1 MTMKKYLLLD
11 ANVVAGY
18 YLPRSSNSL
27 IHERMT
33 QLVNMLK
40 KRGRTPKPFVL
51 FLPNFCIVEVFNIF
65 RKYRFGKWNRKV
77 ISNGGTITKQE
88 YDRVY
93 RQFQKDIHNG
103 KLFYHYELS
112 RYHLLNTALIGP
124 IDNYY
129 AYQRQRG
136 KKKANPSPM
145 STFDSLI
152 IGIGI
157 ELVRLHG
164 QENVLL
170 LTDDDRIYQMLQR
183 ASTIPKKTARKLGL
197 YEAASLIGKQFARSL
212 YPKALHLRKASQR
225 EYVAALGF
233 TEAEWNPAKQMADRE
248 VY

>member
-1 MTMKKYLLLD
+1 MKKYLLLD
-11 ANVVAGY
+11 ANVVAAY
-18 YLPRSSNSL
+18 YLPRSSHQRISL
-27 IHERMT
+27 RMKE
-33 QLVNMLK
+33 LVSRLR
-40 KRGRTPKPFVL
+40 KRGRAPKPFVL
-51 FLPNFCIVEVFNIF
+51 FLPNFCIVEVFNIM
-65 RKYRFGKWNRKV
+65 RKYRFGKWNKKV
-77 ISNGGTITKQE
+77 KSSGGIISKRE
-88 YDRVY
+88 YHRIY

-164 QENVLL
+164 RENVLL

-183 ASTIPKKTARKLGL
+183 ASAIPKTTARKLGL

-212 YPKALHLRKASQR
+212 YPKALHLRKASNK
-225 EYVAALGF
+225 EYAQALGL
-233 TEAEWNPAKQMADRE
+233 T
-248 VY
+248 